1 MIKVTRDIK
10 INFKLEHKIREKLNS
25 FLNHMIR
32 LFVDSV
38 RFAEPSIRI
47 TLTECPR

>member
-10 INFKLEHKIREKLNS
+10 INFKLEHKIQEKLNS

-32 LFVDSV
+32 LFVLTQLDLLSHLSV
-38 RFAEPSIRI
+38 
-47 TLTECPR
+47 